1 MQINDIVNCRTDLL
15 TFSKAIFKS
24 RKGID
29 WVENWHHKVICE
41 HLERVV
47 IGDIKR
53 LIINIPPRYSKTEL
67 AVINF
72 IAWCIGNYP
81 DSEFIHASYSKRLAT
96 NNTWNARAIVE
107 CETFEEI
114 F

>member
-1 MQINDIVNCRTDLL
+1 MHINDIVNCRTDLL
-15 TFSKAIFKS
+15 TFSKTIFKS

-53 LIINIPPRYSKTEL
+53 LIINIPPRYSKTKAVL
-67 AVINF
+67 AWMIYTKQAKLIAQQCVIMF
-72 IAWCIGNYP
+72 
-81 DSEFIHASYSKRLAT
+81 
-96 NNTWNARAIVE
+96 
-107 CETFEEI
+107 
-114 F
+114 